1 MNIELPSDID
11 DFVRE
16 LVVAGRFASEQEV
29 VAEALRLLKSREQL
43 RADVAQGF
51 RQLDN
56 SEWVDGEVVFKELHR
71 EIDAI
76 EKEQLGN

>member
-16 LVVAGRFASEQEV
+16 LVVAGRFASEQEA

-56 SEWVDGEVVFKELHR
+56 GEWIDGEVVFRELHR

-76 EKEQLGN
+76 EEEQPGN